1 MAADRKSGRWTWLWV
16 LLLLFMAFTAL
27 LSAFGVH
34 LFEKTEKVEIIDKP
48 HQ

>member
-16 LLLLFMAFTAL
+16 LLLLFVACTAL

-34 LFEKTEKVEIIDKP
+34 LFEKTEQVEIIDKP